1 MTFVGLIDLFQ
12 NVTAALIAGGVIGG
26 IVTIWTSRHKPP
38 LERQAAND
46 ATRKSYADTFSTEI
60 STMRTIIDELNESRT
75 EMREDAKRMRAEFE
89 ENIQDLRQ
97 LTANAEQRAR
107 ESERST
113 IKLSQLYDL
122 AASHIERLEDH
133 INNKIGPPPPPRPA
147 PLQKAPK
154 ITPLP

>member
-1 MTFVGLIDLFQ
+1 MTFAGLFDLFQ
-12 NVTAALIAGGVIGG
+12 NVIAALIAGGVIGG

-38 LERQAAND
+38 LDRQAAND

-75 EMREDAKRMRAEFE
+75 EMREEAKRMRAEFE
-89 ENIQDLRQ
+89 EKINDLRQ
-97 LTANAEQRAR
+97 RTASAEQRAR

-133 INNKIGPPPPPRPA
+133 INNKLGPPPPPRPA
-147 PLQKAPK
+147 SLQRAPK

>member
-26 IVTIWTSRHKPP
+26 IVTIWTSRHQPP

-75 EMREDAKRMRAEFE
+75 EMREEAKRMRAEFE

-97 LTANAEQRAR
+97 RTANAEQCAR

>member
-75 EMREDAKRMRAEFE
+75 EMREEAKRMRAEFE

-97 LTANAEQRAR
+97 RTANAEQRAR

>member
-1 MTFVGLIDLFQ
+1 MTFTAVIDLFQ
-12 NVTAALIAGGVIGG
+12 NVIAALIAGGVIGG

-75 EMREDAKRMRAEFE
+75 EMREDAKNMRAEFE
-89 ENIQDLRQ
+89 EKINDLRQ
-97 LTANAEQRAR
+97 RTADAEQRAR

-122 AASHIERLEDH
+122 AVTHVEYLEGH
-133 INNKIGPPPPPRPA
+133 INSKLGPPPPPRPR
-147 PLQKAPK
+147 PLREAPK

>member
-1 MTFVGLIDLFQ
+1 MTFAAVIDLFQ
-12 NVTAALIAGGVIGG
+12 NVIAALIAGGIIGG

-38 LERQAAND
+38 LDRQAAND

-75 EMREDAKRMRAEFE
+75 EMREEAKQMRADFE
-89 ENIQDLRQ
+89 DKINDLRQ
-97 LTANAEQRAR
+97 RTACAEQRAR

>member
-1 MTFVGLIDLFQ
+1 MTFADLIDLFQ
-12 NVTAALIAGGVIGG
+12 NITAALIAGGVIGG

-46 ATRKSYADTFSTEI
+46 ATRKSYADVFSTEI
-60 STMRTIIDELNESRT
+60 TTMRTIIDELKKDRA
-75 EMREDAKRMRAEFE
+75 EMREESKQMRVDFE
-89 ENIQDLRQ
+89 EQINDLRQ
-97 LTANAEQRAR
+97 RTACAEQRAR

-133 INNKIGPPPPPRPA
+133 INDKLGPPPPPRPA

>member
-75 EMREDAKRMRAEFE
+75 EMREEAKRMRAEFE

-97 LTANAEQRAR
+97 RTANAEQRAR
-107 ESERST
+107 ESERSA
-113 IKLSQLYDL
+113 IKLSQFYDL

>member
-1 MTFVGLIDLFQ
+1 MTFAAVIDLFQ
-12 NVTAALIAGGVIGG
+12 NVIAALITGGVIGG

-38 LERQAAND
+38 LDRQAAND

-75 EMREDAKRMRAEFE
+75 EMREEAKRMRAEFE

-97 LTANAEQRAR
+97 RTANAEQRAR

>member
-1 MTFVGLIDLFQ
+1 MTFAGLIDLFQ

-75 EMREDAKRMRAEFE
+75 EMREEAKRMRAEFE

-97 LTANAEQRAR
+97 RTANAEQRAR

>member
-1 MTFVGLIDLFQ
+1 MTFAGLIDLFQ
-12 NVTAALIAGGVIGG
+12 NVTAALIAGGIIGG
-26 IVTIWTSRHKPP
+26 FVTIWTSRHKPP
-38 LERQAAND
+38 LDRQAAND

-75 EMREDAKRMRAEFE
+75 EMREEAKRMRAEFE

-97 LTANAEQRAR
+97 RTASAEQRAR

-133 INNKIGPPPPPRPA
+133 INNKLGPPSPPRPA

>member
-1 MTFVGLIDLFQ
+1 MTLANLVDLFQ

-38 LERQAAND
+38 LDRQAAND

-75 EMREDAKRMRAEFE
+75 EMREEAKRMRAEFE
-89 ENIQDLRQ
+89 EKINDLRQ
-97 LTANAEQRAR
+97 RTASAEQRAR

-133 INNKIGPPPPPRPA
+133 INNKLGPPPPPRPA